1 MEFCQANWYFKKTD
15 FLSHS
20 PSRYDGISV
29 TDEKKLRSKGIKYI
43 VQVCVNIK
51 LPQIVIATASV
62 YFHRF
67 FMRKSFRE
75 FHPYDVGGACVLLAV
90 KVEEP
95 KPRRTLCDVASA
107 CARVA
112 RRDKSLDD
120 KKEIEMWV
128 DTLKHL
134 EPLIAAI
141 LCFDLQVDHPYL
153 PLLKYTK
160 ELKGYN
166 KEVLRD
172 LASAAWAIINHSH
185 QTPICLFY
193 QPTTIASA
201 AVFIASK
208 VGDVSLN
215 DDATEGTVWWN
226 VMQSNIYDTTK
237 CIDDILDMYTATCPK
252 LNTSS
257 EETKINPLAN
267 ATILMNSCEN
277 NAAIMSGSTTPII
290 DPIFNEYEYIN
301 VDQIYEPPLENP
313 SPSSHTIDNDE
324 DEFEELENG
333 DDTVIEVEC
342 EGAAHYINSVPKE
355 TEHLQD
361 GQYGDR
367 DSQYGGYEE
376 DDEDMEFSDETQFSD
391 SQHTVPS
398 EEGEEYPESQYEDN
412 GVDSQHYESQNED
425 GVLSQRDGS
434 QYEDGIY
441 SQHDGSRSEDA
452 AYLRHERP
460 HYENGTNS
468 HPDGLQY
475 VNSQYDEQGEIYAQ
489 NGNGFHNNIQLNN
502 HQGEE
507 EDDVSTIG
515 DELEEYTIEDVEMRD
530 INGIDGCLN

>member
-1 MEFCQANWYFKKTD
+1 MCAKRLHSKWTLLFAFLED
-15 FLSHS
+15 HFLSHS

-29 TDEKKLRSKGIKYI
+29 VDEKKLRSKGIKYI
-43 VQVCVNIK
+43 VQVCVSIK

-95 KPRRTLCDVASA
+95 KPRRTLGDVSSA
-107 CARVA
+107 CARIA

-120 KKEIEMWV
+120 KKEIEMWI

-160 ELKGYN
+160 ELKGYS

-185 QTPICLFY
+185 RTPICLFY

-215 DDATEGTVWWN
+215 DDATKGTVWWN
-226 VMQSNIYDTTK
+226 VMQSNIYETTK
-237 CIDDILDMYTATCPK
+237 CVDDIFDMYTTTCPK

-267 ATILMNSCEN
+267 ATIVMNSCETN
-277 NAAIMSGSTTPII
+277 KALMSGSTTPITN
-290 DPIFNEYEYIN
+290 PLFHEYELIN
-301 VDQIYEPPLENP
+301 IDQICEPPIENP

-324 DEFEELENG
+324 DEIELENG

-342 EGAAHYINSVPKE
+342 EGAAHYFNSVSNE
-355 TEHLQD
+355 EGEYLQD
-361 GQYGDR
+361 GQYGDK

-376 DDEDMEFSDETQFSD
+376 DDEDMEFSDGSQFTD

-398 EEGEEYPESQYEDN
+398 EEGEEYPESQYEDD
-412 GVDSQHYESQNED
+412 GVESQRYESQNED
-425 GVLSQRDGS
+425 GALTQHDGS

-441 SQHDGSRSEDA
+441 SQHNGSRSEDG
-452 AYLRHERP
+452 AYSQHERSY
-460 HYENGTNS
+460 YENGTNS
-468 HPDGLQY
+468 HDGLLQ
-475 VNSQYDEQGEIYAQ
+475 DEEQGEINTQ
-489 NGNGFHNNIQLNN
+489 NGNGFYNNNVQSTN
-502 HQGEE
+502 HQGED
-507 EDDVSTIG
+507 DDVSTIG
-515 DELEEYTIEDVEMRD
+515 DELEENVADDVEMHD
-530 INGIDGCLN
+530 VNGIAN